1 MRLSLKLKKLTDD
14 ELQAKTTYF
23 KEQIANGQSVLDI
36 QVEAFAVV
44 REAAKRVV
52 GMRHFDVQLIGGM
65 VLTEGS
71 IAEMPTGE
79 GKTLSLPFRVIYV
92 HLKEKGFMSL
102 PLMII
107 LPHRDRELIGG
118 IHEFLG
124 LTVGLNLPMMD
135 PESKKIAYEAD
146 ITYGVGN

>member
-1 MRLSLKLKKLTDD
+1 MNLKPEIEKLTDE
-14 ELQAKTTYF
+14 ELRAKTTYF
-23 KEQIANGQSVLDI
+23 KEQIANGKSVLDI

-79 GKTLSLPFRVIYV
+79 GKTLVASLPSYLRALEGKGVHVI
-92 HLKEKGFMSL
+92 
-102 PLMII
+102 
-107 LPHRDRELIGG
+107 
-118 IHEFLG
+118 
-124 LTVGLNLPMMD
+124 TVNDYLATP
-135 PESKKIAYEAD
+135 
-146 ITYGVGN
+146 

>member
-1 MRLSLKLKKLTDD
+1 MRLSLTIEKLTDE
-14 ELQAKTTYF
+14 ELKAKTTYF
-23 KEQIANGQSVLDI
+23 KEQLANGKQFFDI

-79 GKTLSLPFRVIYV
+79 GKTLVASLPSYLRALEGKGVHVITVNDY
-92 HLKEKGFMSL
+92 LAR
-102 PLMII
+102 
-107 LPHRDRELIGG
+107 RDRELIGG

-135 PESKKIAYEAD
+135 PEIKK
-146 ITYGVGN
+146 TCLSG